1 MMKSKSSNLF
11 KFEIIWE
18 NNPFLGDI
26 SIQRTVG
33 RNENQ
38 PAKEKVH
45 HGGDQKEATDHDK
58 PKVRSVRAE

>member
-1 MMKSKSSNLF
+1 MILK
-11 KFEIIWE
+11 
-18 NNPFLGDI
+18 NNPFSGGF
-26 SIQRTVG
+26 SIQRSVG